1 MTEKDSGVSIL
12 YLFFGTLG
20 MIMVALAGLNMI
32 QAEDST
38 TRVMMILIGIIVV
51 VNYVYYLE
59 RKAGMSNKAIW
70 GQSGVLIASI
80 IGYAFWVL

>member
-1 MTEKDSGVSIL
+1 MTKTGSGVSII
-12 YLFFGTLG
+12 YMIFGTLG
-20 MIMVALAGLNMI
+20 MIIVALAGLSMI
-32 QAEDST
+32 QEEDSS
-38 TRVMMILIGIIVV
+38 TRVVLVLIGIIVI

-80 IGYAFWVL
+80 MGYAFLVL

>member
-12 YLFFGTLG
+12 YLFLGTLG

>member
-12 YLFFGTLG
+12 YLFLGTLG

-38 TRVMMILIGIIVV
+38 TWVMMILIGIIVV